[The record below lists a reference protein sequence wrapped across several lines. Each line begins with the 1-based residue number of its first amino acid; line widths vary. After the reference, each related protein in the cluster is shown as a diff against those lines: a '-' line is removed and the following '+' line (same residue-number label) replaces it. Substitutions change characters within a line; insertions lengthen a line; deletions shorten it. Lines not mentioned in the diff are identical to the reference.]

1 MDWSEMATGPLPHP
15 TDYPFIADIQVPKA
29 GKNLGQLVDFI
40 VNQTGAAVSS
50 FHLVGHSL
58 GSHVVGWAGS
68 TLTAGRISRITGLDP
83 AGPFYFLNNTESRLD
98 PTDAEFVDII
108 HTDGGH
114 LYDGQLA
121 FIDPC
126 GHVDFYPNVSSNYI

>member
-1 MDWSEMATGPLPHP
+1 MATGPLPHP

-58 GSHVVGWAGS
+58 AGS
-68 TLTAGRISRITGLDP
+68 TLTAGRISRITGPDP

-114 LYDGQLA
+114 
-121 FIDPC
+121 FK
-126 GHVDFYPNVSSNYI
+126 